1 MESNGPPTAL
11 RSYTLTCN
19 IGQLPNSLNLNNPS
33 YAWFRNNSQVMSSLS
48 LTLSQ
53 NQIQFTSLSP
63 SENYSLYQCQYMA
76 TSEYVNNNMYVRR
89 SAALKLMIT
98 SKLKHLF
105 NKCMWYKQVAVHK
118 MK

>member
-1 MESNGPPTAL
+1 MKSNGPPTAL

-19 IGQLPNSLNLNNPS
+19 IAQNSLNLNNPS
-33 YAWFRNNSQVMSSLS
+33 YVWFRNNSQVMSSQGR
-48 LTLSQ
+48 TVNQ

-76 TSEYVNNNMYVRR
+76 TSEYVNNMYVRR
-89 SAALKLMIT
+89 SEVLKLMIT

-105 NKCMWYKQVAVHK
+105 NKYVCL
-118 MK
+118 

>member
-19 IGQLPNSLNLNNPS
+19 ITQLPNSLSLTNPS
-33 YAWFRNNSQVMSSLS
+33 YAWFRNNSQVMSNQRR
-48 LTLSQ
+48 TVNQ

-89 SAALKLMIT
+89 SETLKLMIT
-98 SKLKHLF
+98 SKLKHLY
-105 NKCMWYKQVAVHK
+105 NKCVCL
-118 MK
+118 